1 MRSPH
6 ASADH
11 GLAAFTSAP
20 ASTDPAA
27 WHGYIRSAP
36 SFADAQTRIEE
47 AVAASVDF
55 AAMREQDR

>member
-1 MRSPH
+1 MTTRN
-6 ASADH
+6 ASADRGH
-11 GLAAFTSAP
+11 AAVTSAP
-20 ASTDPAA
+20 ASADPAA

-36 SFADAQTRIEE
+36 NFACAQSRIEE